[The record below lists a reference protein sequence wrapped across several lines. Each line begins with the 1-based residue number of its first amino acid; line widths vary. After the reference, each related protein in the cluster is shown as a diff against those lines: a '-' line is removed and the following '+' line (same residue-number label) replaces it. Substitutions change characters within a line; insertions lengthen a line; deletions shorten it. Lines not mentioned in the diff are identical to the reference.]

1 VSLND
6 ADHQQR
12 VNLLLERVLKV
23 LALAEDDPLIFPAGP
38 PKDPREYARATSL
51 LNADALGNVLGTTY
65 VAHVNRYGRQA
76 ARQWLAEL
84 LSILC
89 GLVKREAP
97 HDGLDFD
104 ELGRL
109 YTDLDRDPE
118 VPDSLP
124 EDFDAGR

>member
-1 VSLND
+1 MSLND
-6 ADHQQR
+6 AEHQQR
-12 VNLLLERVLKV
+12 VNLVLERLLKV
-23 LALAEDDPLIFPAGP
+23 LAMAEDDPLIFRGGAPTD
-38 PKDPREYARATSL
+38 PKEYARATSL

-65 VAHVNRYGRQA
+65 LAHVNRYGQQA

-89 GLVKREAP
+89 GLVKRELP

-104 ELGRL
+104 ELGSIHA
-109 YTDLDRDPE
+109 DLDRDPE

-124 EDFDAGR
+124 EDFDGG

>member
-1 VSLND
+1 MSLND
-6 ADHQQR
+6 AEHQQR
-12 VNLLLERVLKV
+12 VNLVLERLLKV
-23 LALAEDDPLIFPAGP
+23 LAMAEDDPLIFPGGP
-38 PKDPREYARATSL
+38 PTDPKEYARATSL

-65 VAHVNRYGRQA
+65 LAHVNRYGQQA

-89 GLVKREAP
+89 GLVKRELP

-104 ELGRL
+104 ELGSIHA
-109 YTDLDRDPE
+109 DLDRDPE

-124 EDFDAGR
+124 EDFDGG